1 MKSIAES
8 MHNFDRENFRRV
20 AAGLPEMQDEQ
31 AVKRQ
36 AAKTAEIFN

>member
-8 MHNFDRENFRRV
+8 MHNLDRENFQRL

-31 AVKRQ
+31 GIKR
-36 AAKTAEIFN
+36 